1 MSLHEKGNPVLR
13 GPGMKT
19 LRWGVVGA
27 ALGVSLVGL
36 VGGSRD
42 AQAAGFAS
50 QRIGGEQGGVIATN
64 PTALYFNPGAMGFT
78 GGGGLGAYTTLAFRK
93 VTYDRPGA
101 NTDKTVGDEGIGN
114 TGRASLFN
122 VFGGPALGGMAR
134 IGNLVLGFGF
144 FAPFYGVS
152 HWDKN
157 NSLSAADKATYP
169 LAVDGVQRWL
179 GGGIDGQLNV
189 YYFTWGAAYRF
200 GPLSIGASGNA
211 IYSKLVSTSAT
222 NASGNAQADT
232 TLEWRST
239 IDVDGIYGSFGVG
252 AMLEAV
258 PDQVYIGAGYQSQ
271 PGMGEMTM
279 NGKLNL
285 NGFSMGNNTINVDL
299 KESLPDV
306 LRGGVRWHLKDA
318 PWELRLMGDWTR
330 WSEFTHMCIV
340 NAGKPCVI
348 NADGSSPTK
357 GQPVAQNL
365 RRNWDD
371 TYGVHLGASYW
382 PRYDVELFAGAWFE
396 TAAVPD
402 ATMSPDFTD
411 AVSLTGGL
419 GARFRVSSGLFLALS
434 YNHQQFLDR
443 NNIAKSQ
450 LAFNNGANVKIPTQ
464 EPDGGGI
471 YKQWIG
477 YAQFNAEALF
487 P

>member
-1 MSLHEKGNPVLR
+1 
-13 GPGMKT
+13 MKT

-42 AQAAGFAS
+42 AQASGFSS

-78 GGGGLGAYTTLAFRK
+78 GGGGLGAYTQVAFRK
-93 VTYDRPGA
+93 LTYDRPGA
-101 NTDKTVGDEGIGN
+101 STDKTGDAAIGN

-122 VFGGPALGGMAR
+122 VFGGPSLGGMAR
-134 IGNLVLGFGF
+134 IGNLVVGFGF
-144 FAPFYGVS
+144 FAPFYGRA

-157 NSLSAADKATYP
+157 DNLSAADKTAWP

-179 GGGIDGQLNV
+179 GGGIDAELNT

-200 GPLSIGASGNA
+200 GPLSIGASANA

-222 NASGNAQADT
+222 NASGSAQADT
-232 TLEWRST
+232 TLEYRST
-239 IDVDGIYGSFGVG
+239 LDVDGINGSFGVG

-258 PDQVYIGAGYQSQ
+258 PKQLYIGAGYQSQ
-271 PGMGEMTM
+271 PGMGEMKLS
-279 NGKLNL
+279 GKLDL
-285 NGFSMGNNTINVDL
+285 NGFARGENKIDVDFL
-299 KESLPDV
+299 QTLPDV

-330 WSEFTHMCIV
+330 WSEFQHQCIV
-340 NAGKPCVI
+340 NAGKPCQI
-348 NADGSSPTK
+348 SAADGSSPTR

-365 RRNWDD
+365 RRFWND

-382 PRYDVELFAGAWFE
+382 PVYDTELFAGAWVE

-402 ATMSPDFTD
+402 ATMSPDLTD
-411 AVSLTGGL
+411 ATSITGAL
-419 GARFRVSSGLFLALS
+419 GARFMVSSGLFLTVS
-434 YNHQQFLDR
+434 YSHWQFLDR
-443 NNIAKSQ
+443 DNTGKSQ
-450 LAFNNGANVKIPTQ
+450 LAVKNGASVKIPTQ
-464 EPDGGGI
+464 EPDGGGV

-477 YAQFNAEALF
+477 LAQFNAEALF